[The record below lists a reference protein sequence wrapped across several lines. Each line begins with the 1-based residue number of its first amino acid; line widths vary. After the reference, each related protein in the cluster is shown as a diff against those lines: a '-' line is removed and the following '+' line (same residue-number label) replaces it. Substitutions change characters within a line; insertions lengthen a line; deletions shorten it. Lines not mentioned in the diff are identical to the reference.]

1 VQRYLLRESVLA
13 LIGRPLL
20 ATLAM
25 SAVVWWA
32 RDTLFLWSILLG
44 VVVYGTA
51 VFALKTIP
59 EQDKQLLRQ
68 IALPLGRK

>member
-1 VQRYLLRESVLA
+1 
-13 LIGRPLL
+13 
-20 ATLAM
+20 M

-32 RDTLFLWSILLG
+32 RHTLFLWSILQG

-68 IALPLGRK
+68 FALPLGRK